1 MLLILY
7 WYIQTRVPAQYRI
20 TGSSASAIASSIE
33 TGIRDGRL
41 PGGAVVPAVRT
52 LASTLTVSPSTV
64 AAAYRALTN
73 RGLLQSHG
81 RRGTRVRHRPPLPTR
96 TPAPIPS
103 HVRNLATGSPNS
115 ALLPDLAPALA
126 AIDPTQRSYG
136 ERANLSALLTLARLQ
151 LERDGIPSAALAV
164 TGGAL
169 DGIERALQAH
179 LRPGDRIAIED
190 PGYPGVIDLVAALG
204 LVPEPMALDDAG
216 VLPAELERA
225 LRRRAAA
232 CILTPRAQNPTGA
245 AFDAD
250 RAAELRRVVRQ
261 HPEVLVIE
269 DDHAGPIA
277 GTPAFTLCDRPRRH
291 WVVVRSVSKSLGPDL
306 RLAVLSGDPTTIAR
320 VEGRQLIGTG
330 WVSHVLQRLVA
341 NLWSDPA
348 TTERVQRAAA
358 TYTARRRGLLDALAR
373 RGIAAHGRS
382 GLNVWIPVAEE
393 LPVVRS
399 LLDAGW
405 AVNGGERYRIASGP
419 AIRITITTLAA
430 DELEPLADAVA
441 ASLAP
446 AQRTHSP

>member
-1 MLLILY
+1 
-7 WYIQTRVPAQYRI
+7 VPVQYKI
-20 TGSSASAIASSIE
+20 TGASASAIASSIE
-33 TGIRDGRL
+33 AGIRDGRL
-41 PGGAVVPAVRT
+41 AGGTIVPPVRT
-52 LASTLTVSPSTV
+52 LAATLAVSPSTV
-64 AAAYRALTN
+64 AAAYRALTG

-81 RRGTRVRHRPPLPTR
+81 RRGTQVRHRPPLPTR
-96 TPAPIPS
+96 TTAPIPP
-103 HVRNLATGSPNS
+103 HVRDLAAGSPNA
-115 ALLPDLAPALA
+115 ALLPDLGPALTS
-126 AIDPTQRSYG
+126 IDRTQRSYG
-136 ERANLSALLTLARLQ
+136 ERANLGALLTLARTQ
-151 LERDGIPSAALAV
+151 LARDGIPTEALAV

-204 LVPEPMALDDAG
+204 LAPEPMRLDDAG

-232 CILTPRAQNPTGA
+232 CILTPRAQNPSGA
-245 AFDAD
+245 AFDAA
-250 RAAELRRVVRQ
+250 RAAALRRVLRA

-277 GTPAFTLCDRPRRH
+277 ATPAFTLCERGRAH

-306 RLAVLSGDPTTIAR
+306 RLAVLSGDPATIAR
-320 VEGRQLIGTG
+320 IEGRQLIGTG
-330 WVSHVLQRLVA
+330 WVSHILQRLVA
-341 NLWSDPA
+341 SLWSDPA
-348 TTERVQRAAA
+348 TTTRVQHAAA
-358 TYTARRRGLLDALAR
+358 TYAARRQGLLDALAR

-399 LLDAGW
+399 LLEAGW
-405 AVNGGERYRIASGP
+405 AVNGGERYRITSGP
-419 AIRITITTLAA
+419 AIRVTITTLTAA
-430 DELEPLADAVA
+430 EIDPLADAIA

>member
-1 MLLILY
+1 
-7 WYIQTRVPAQYRI
+7 VSVHYRI
-20 TGSSASAIASSIE
+20 SGSSASAIASSIE
-33 TGIRDGRL
+33 AGIRAGRL

-52 LASTLTVSPSTV
+52 LATTLGVSPSTV
-64 AAAYRALTN
+64 AAAYRVLTS
-73 RGLLQSHG
+73 RGLLQSQG
-81 RRGTRVRHRPPLPTR
+81 RRGTQVRRRPPLPTR
-96 TPAPIPS
+96 TTAPIPP
-103 HVRNLATGSPNS
+103 HVRDLAAGSPNPT
-115 ALLPDLAPALA
+115 LLPDLSPALA

-136 ERANLSALLTLARLQ
+136 ERANLGALLTRARRQ
-151 LERDGIPSAALAV
+151 LTHDGIPADALAV

-216 VLPAELERA
+216 ILPAELERA
-225 LRRRAAA
+225 LRRRVAA

-245 AFDAD
+245 ALDAA
-250 RAAELRRVVRQ
+250 RAADLRRVVRK
-261 HPEVLVIE
+261 HPDVLLIE

-277 GTPAFTLCDRPRRH
+277 GTPAFTVCDRSRAR

-306 RLAVLSGDPTTIAR
+306 RLAVLTGDPTTIAR

-341 NLWSDPA
+341 NLWVDPA
-348 TTERVQRAAA
+348 TSKHVQHAAA
-358 TYTARRRGLLDALAR
+358 IYSARRQGLLDALAR
-373 RGIAAHGRS
+373 RGITAHGRS

-393 LPVVRS
+393 LPVVRT

-419 AIRITITTLAA
+419 AIRITIATLTA
-430 DELEPLADAVA
+430 DEIEPLADAVA
-441 ASLAP
+441 ASLTP
-446 AQRTHSP
+446 ARITHSP